1 MPVVSVIMPVYNVE
15 RYVARAI
22 DSVLAQSF
30 GDFELILIDD
40 GGTDNSVAI
49 CQSYNDP
56 RVKIFSQ
63 VNRGLAGARNTGIRL
78 ATGRYIALLDSDDLW
93 HVDKLAR
100 HVAHLGENPKVG
112 VSYSG
117 SVMIDENDKPLGV
130 SMRPKLRDID
140 AAHILCRN
148 PIGNGS
154 APVMRC
160 EVFEDIRYSVIRNN
174 IKGVAF
180 FDESFRY
187 AEDIECWMRI
197 SCTTKW
203 AFEGIAGDLTLYRI
217 VSNSLSANTDLMYH
231 HWQRMYQKVELLNP
245 TLIATYGARARG
257 YQLRYYARR
266 NVVERQGWA
275 ALRKFFSAVTIY
287 PGMCW
292 EEPRKTAVTFLAS
305 IALALK
311 LHMLYPAR

>member
-1 MPVVSVIMPVYNVE
+1 MPTVSVIMPVYNVE

-30 GDFELILIDD
+30 KDFELILIDD
-40 GGTDNSVAI
+40 GGDDGSVDI
-49 CQSYNDP
+49 CYSYKDA
-56 RVKIFSQ
+56 RIKIFSQ

-93 HVDKLAR
+93 HVDKLAN
-100 HVAHLGENPKVG
+100 HVAHLDKNPKVG

-117 SVMIDENDKPLGV
+117 SAMIDEHDRPLGV
-130 SMRPKLRDID
+130 SMQPRMRDID

-154 APVMRC
+154 APVMRRG
-160 EVFEDIRYSVIRNN
+160 VFEAIAYQVVRDGV
-174 IKGVAF
+174 KGVAF
-180 FDESFRY
+180 FDETFRY

-197 SCTTKW
+197 ACTTAW
-203 AFEGIAGDLTLYRI
+203 QFEGIPGDLTLYRI

-231 HWQRMYQKVELLNP
+231 HWERMYQKVALLNP
-245 TLIATYGARARG
+245 KLIEEHGTRARG

-266 NVVERQGWA
+266 NVVERHGWA
-275 ALRKFFSAVTIY
+275 ALRKFVNAVATH
-287 PGMCW
+287 PGMWW
-292 EEPRKTAVTFLAS
+292 EEPRKTTITFLAS
-305 IALALK
+305 IALTLK
-311 LHMLYPAR
+311 LHLLYPAR